1 MEIVSNFS
9 AIEPGTDLSRYARD
23 LIRMHNAVI
32 GGSSSPLQPRA
43 IVAHSWSRVLA
54 AGLIA
59 DHPNGRALLSF
70 DEVERRRRRS
80 PLADVIG
87 ELTQV
92 VAAVA
97 DASQLI
103 MVVTDAD
110 GTVLWRAGS
119 ARVRSRADDLGFRE
133 GAVWTEAA
141 VGTNAIGTAIAEAT
155 PVQLLSGEHFEQSQ
169 HPWYCTAA
177 PIHDPRTGELLGVV
191 NLSGPALTLHPT
203 ITALVTMVMRLAE
216 SQLLRRH
223 QSRLERLRAA
233 AGPRLPR

>member
-1 MEIVSNFS
+1 MDTGMEIVSNFS

-43 IVAHSWSRVLA
+43 IVARSWSRVLA

-59 DHPNGRALLSF
+59 DRPNGRALLSF
-70 DEVERRRRRS
+70 DEIERRRRCS

-133 GAVWTEAA
+133 GAVCA
-141 VGTNAIGTAIAEAT
+141 
-155 PVQLLSGEHFEQSQ
+155 
-169 HPWYCTAA
+169 
-177 PIHDPRTGELLGVV
+177 
-191 NLSGPALTLHPT
+191 
-203 ITALVTMVMRLAE
+203 
-216 SQLLRRH
+216 RRK
-223 QSRLERLRAA
+223 QTTKDSSNY
-233 AGPRLPR
+233 